1 MKPWAI
7 TLAILTSLL
16 AASGPDAPA
25 AQAGMAILALAGVL
39 WLTEA
44 IPITFTALLI
54 PLLAVVLGL
63 ADMKT
68 ALISFAHPTIFL
80 FLGGFALAAAMT
92 KQRIDRWLA
101 SRVMALAR
109 GHALRAAFLLIIVT
123 SLLSMWISNTAT
135 AVMMLPVAI
144 GMLAPIQERF
154 PRYGI
159 LVLLGLAWGA
169 NIGGI
174 ATLVGS
180 PPNAITAAALGW
192 GFSDWMRIGIPAYL
206 VLMPVGMALLWLL
219 LRPETNLPAVSTVVM
234 PFPSGRD
241 AKLTIAI
248 FLLTVVLWVFGAS
261 ASEMM
266 GIKGDFD
273 TWVALLAIALLGFSR
288 VISWGDIE
296 RQSNWGVLLLF
307 GGGITLSVLI
317 ESSGAGGWIANIV
330 LAWVPSN
337 YPWLLYLVIALF
349 VIFLSELVSNTA
361 CAALLVP
368 LVMTMASVT
377 GLNPVTMAVLTGL
390 TASCAFMLPVGTP
403 PNALV
408 YGTGRVPQ
416 RTMIRAGLVMNLAAA
431 PLLVAVIGFMT

>member
-1 MKPWAI
+1 
-7 TLAILTSLL
+7 
-16 AASGPDAPA
+16 
-25 AQAGMAILALAGVL
+25 
-39 WLTEA
+39 
-44 IPITFTALLI
+44 
-54 PLLAVVLGL
+54 
-63 ADMKT
+63 
-68 ALISFAHPTIFL
+68 
-80 FLGGFALAAAMT
+80 
-92 KQRIDRWLA
+92 
-101 SRVMALAR
+101 
-109 GHALRAAFLLIIVT
+109 
-123 SLLSMWISNTAT
+123 
-135 AVMMLPVAI
+135 
-144 GMLAPIQERF
+144 
-154 PRYGI
+154 
-159 LVLLGLAWGA
+159 
-169 NIGGI
+169 
-174 ATLVGS
+174 
-180 PPNAITAAALGW
+180 
-192 GFSDWMRIGIPAYL
+192 
-206 VLMPVGMALLWLL
+206 
-219 LRPETNLPAVSTVVM
+219 M

-337 YPWLLYLVIALF
+337 YPWLLYLAIALF

-377 GLNPVTMAVLTGL
+377 GLNPATMAVLTGL

>member
-7 TLAILTSLL
+7 ALAILTSLL

-25 AQAGMAILALAGVL
+25 AQAGMAIFALAGVL

-63 ADMKT
+63 ADMKS
-68 ALISFAHPTIFL
+68 ALINFAHPTIFL

-92 KQRIDRWLA
+92 KQGIDRWLA
-101 SRVMALAR
+101 SQVMALAH
-109 GHALRAAFLLIIVT
+109 GHALRAAFLLIIAT

-144 GMLAPIQERF
+144 GLLAPMQERF

-192 GFSDWMRIGIPAYL
+192 GFSDWMRVGVPAYL
-206 VLMPVGMALLWLL
+206 VLMPVGMGLLWLL
-219 LRPETNLPAVSTVVM
+219 LRPEANLPAVSTAVM
-234 PFPSGRD
+234 PFPSGRE

-248 FLLTVVLWVFGAS
+248 FLLTVMLWVFGAS
-261 ASEMM
+261 ASKMI

-317 ESSGAGGWIANIV
+317 QSSGAGNWIANIV

-377 GLNPVTMAVLTGL
+377 GLNPVTMAVL
-390 TASCAFMLPVGTP
+390 
-403 PNALV
+403 
-408 YGTGRVPQ
+408 
-416 RTMIRAGLVMNLAAA
+416 
-431 PLLVAVIGFMT
+431 